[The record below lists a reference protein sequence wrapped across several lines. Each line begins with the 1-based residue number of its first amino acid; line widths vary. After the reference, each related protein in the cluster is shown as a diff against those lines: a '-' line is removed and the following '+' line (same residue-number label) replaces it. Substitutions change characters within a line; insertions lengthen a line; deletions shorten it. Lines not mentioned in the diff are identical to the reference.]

1 MKGTR
6 KHPLAV
12 FLAAAAVLVLA
23 ACSGGSGTPEVA
35 SLGTGASLGTRA
47 SLGTGGGGTGGASAP
62 ATQPTGN
69 PTRLLNEWA
78 ACMRSHGDPGQADPT
93 VDADKVIH
101 VVMLPSV
108 QGGPTGYIVSPGQGG
123 TGPGLSCDTYL
134 TAAETALR
142 GSLPAIQLPS
152 QAQFLKF
159 AECMRASGVP
169 DFPDPAADGFQFSGP
184 PDDPALQYAASTCA
198 TKTGVRFPGVSQAPP
213 GSVIQEDPG
222 GLQRTIIIPVSS
234 GNG

>member
-1 MKGTR
+1 MTR
-6 KHPLAV
+6 MHGQP
-12 FLAAAAVLVLA
+12 AALAVLVAAATLALA
-23 ACSGGSGTPEVA
+23 ACTSGSSTPQVARLGTTSSPGTGSSGGSTP
-35 SLGTGASLGTRA
+35 G
-47 SLGTGGGGTGGASAP
+47 
-62 ATQPTGN
+62 TQPAGN

-93 VDADKVIH
+93 IDASKVIH
-101 VVMLPSV
+101 IVMVPSV
-108 QGGPTGYIVSPGQGG
+108 QGGPTGYIVPPGQGG
-123 TGPGLSCDTYL
+123 TGPGLSCDAYL

-142 GSLPAIQLPS
+142 GDLPAIQLPS

-169 DFPDPAADGFQFSGP
+169 DFPDPASDGFQFSGP

-222 GLQRTIIIPVSS
+222 GLQRAIIIPVSG